1 MEKIIYDSALDDV
14 IKIIEQ
20 RIELYE
26 DFEIN
31 VAFELQ
37 DLISIIQNMKYY
49 K

>member
-1 MEKIIYDSALDDV
+1 MEKLIYDSALDDV

-20 RIELYE
+20 RIGLYE